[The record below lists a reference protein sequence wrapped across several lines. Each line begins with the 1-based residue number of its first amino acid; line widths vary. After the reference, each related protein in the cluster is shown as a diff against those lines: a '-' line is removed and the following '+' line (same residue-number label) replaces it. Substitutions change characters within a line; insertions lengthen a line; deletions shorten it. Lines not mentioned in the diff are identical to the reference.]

1 MQLPVNHA
9 TASLESALSGFHRT
23 VNAFRT
29 FDCDCLLYALELVAV
44 RTADVFEKSYKAR
57 MPAADRNSLGVRR
70 LRMTQVTTPIINST
84 RRGRPRTETAKAKT
98 TPCSISFPA
107 LARSNRF
114 LARRK
119 LHSFVPEGP
128 RATPRC
134 PSLLIELDMPGVK
147 VGAEFGGIGNSK
159 EAIKTAPTNSHSVWS
174 VALPV

>member
-1 MQLPVNHA
+1 MRDCGNHSKLVSSEIVSTLTLIDFHVETVRVQLPANYA
-9 TASLESALSGFHRT
+9 TASLDSALSGFHRT

-44 RTADVFEKSYKAR
+44 RTADVLEKSYKAR

-70 LRMTQVTTPIINST
+70 L
-84 RRGRPRTETAKAKT
+84 
-98 TPCSISFPA
+98 
-107 LARSNRF
+107 RSNRF